1 MEFLKVKPPID
12 HPTVTGIFQAVSN
25 DSSFNIIMTL
35 NSSSNKHNS
44 FTLKREL
51 NLSTKQFYFAISNL
65 SNQGIVKRTNR
76 DYMLTSF
83 GKVIVNSVGLI
94 EDAIKI
100 YSKIKA
106 IEVVQASQKV
116 TKDEIHMLVDV
127 LIDNERLKEIV
138 KLRYSL

>member
-1 MEFLKVKPPID
+1 
-12 HPTVTGIFQAVSN
+12 
-25 DSSFNIIMTL
+25 MTI

-51 NLSTKQFYFAISNL
+51 KLSKKQFYFAISNL

-76 DYMLTSF
+76 DYRLTSF

-94 EDAIKI
+94 KNAIKI

-106 IEVVQASQKV
+106 I
-116 TKDEIHMLVDV
+116 M
-127 LIDNERLKEIV
+127 
-138 KLRYSL
+138 